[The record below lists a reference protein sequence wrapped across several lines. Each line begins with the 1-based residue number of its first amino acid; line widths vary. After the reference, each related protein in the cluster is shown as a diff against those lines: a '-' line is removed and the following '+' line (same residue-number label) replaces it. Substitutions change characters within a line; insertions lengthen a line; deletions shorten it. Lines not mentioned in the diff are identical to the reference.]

1 LKTDERI
8 ELGNSESWGN
18 SLWNDRRSKPL
29 FEEYLLKM
37 SRSSFAWVEPNR
49 SSKVIRAPMFEML
62 LRAENVFLLLDA
74 HDPIMGKFN
83 EGLINLYLN
92 LDF

>member
-1 LKTDERI
+1 
-8 ELGNSESWGN
+8 
-18 SLWNDRRSKPL
+18 
-29 FEEYLLKM
+29 
-37 SRSSFAWVEPNR
+37 
-49 SSKVIRAPMFEML
+49 MFEML